1 MEIVVSQQSAQI
13 QLYQLGKSI
22 NFKITAFPPQAKP
35 AIQKQKKSSRPFW
48 SYTTAAAVTQAEQ
61 HEMPAYVSL

>member
-1 MEIVVSQQSAQI
+1 MEIVVSQQSAEI

-35 AIQKQKKSSRPFW
+35 AIQKQKKSSRPF
-48 SYTTAAAVTQAEQ
+48 
-61 HEMPAYVSL
+61 